1 MFSQTYNS
9 FFRKQNVA
17 FPAGGI
23 MIITSPTVSFLSVF
37 FGYHGIIGGTVFF
50 VSVLLITVQTC
61 PFLALLLLV
70 PHIFIFPHFKY
81 NHCYHNYHYCYHHHH
96 HIISTQITSRQWLRQ
111 LDQASALRFIRSM
124 DCNGHVNLLSSQIP
138 TAHSSWKRCAAD
150 DLSWRPN
157 SQNPRPYQ
165 EGGRMEAR
173 IFQGIFLHPRRG
185 KGLGSLARTVHAM
198 EGKSDECRDFN
209 TSGSH
214 SKRSAKAA
222 CCFLLS
228 Q

>member
-1 MFSQTYNS
+1 MFKSCSLDSLYIVRIILTCGTVKFKSHAMFSQTYNS

-96 HIISTQITSRQWLRQ
+96 HIISTQITSRQ
-111 LDQASALRFIRSM
+111 
-124 DCNGHVNLLSSQIP
+124 
-138 TAHSSWKRCAAD
+138 
-150 DLSWRPN
+150 
-157 SQNPRPYQ
+157 
-165 EGGRMEAR
+165 
-173 IFQGIFLHPRRG
+173 
-185 KGLGSLARTVHAM
+185 
-198 EGKSDECRDFN
+198 
-209 TSGSH
+209 
-214 SKRSAKAA
+214 
-222 CCFLLS
+222 
-228 Q
+228 

>member
-1 MFSQTYNS
+1 MLCSV
-9 FFRKQNVA
+9 R
-17 FPAGGI
+17 P
-23 MIITSPTVSFLSVF
+23 ITVF
-37 FGYHGIIGGTVFF
+37 FENKTLAFLLVVSWSLPVLLCHSCQFFWLSRHHRWRCFF

-124 DCNGHVNLLSSQIP
+124 DFNGHVNLLSSQIP

-165 EGGRMEAR
+165 EGGRMETR

-185 KGLGSLARTVHAM
+185 KGLGSLARTVHAIG
-198 EGKSDECRDFN
+198 GKI
-209 TSGSH
+209 GWM
-214 SKRSAKAA
+214 
-222 CCFLLS
+222 
-228 Q
+228 